1 MFKMAGR
8 AKENLDGG
16 SLKYLFVYLNFRI
29 FKCSYRILIV
39 YIYYILAETMVFRR
53 DFFTLILWASGTQL

>member
-1 MFKMAGR
+1 MAGR
-8 AKENLDGG
+8 AKENIDGG

-39 YIYYILAETMVFRR
+39 YIYYIPAETMVFRR
-53 DFFTLILWASGTQL
+53 DFFTLIL